1 MELTS
6 ALFME
11 LVIKFGLPTGLAI
24 ACLIFIFWQHLMDK
38 KRSIE
43 REDKIYQDSKEREE
57 KSSQEAREREE
68 RLMQHI
74 TKTTETQE
82 KIVSTLDRMEYRI
95 NRVEDVLQNITR

>member
-11 LVIKFGLPTGLAI
+11 LIIKFGLPTGLAL
-24 ACLIFIFWQHLMDK
+24 ACLVFFFWQYKADK
-38 KRSIE
+38 KRSMD
-43 REDKIYQDSKEREE
+43 REDKIYQDAKEREE
-57 KSSQEAREREE
+57 K
-68 RLMQHI
+68 LMQHI